1 MLRIICRFILVQ
13 CRWCAT
19 RTFQAWKSLLAL
31 LSGPLIPRHD
41 SSVLNPL
48 TAEQLD
54 SRADEFVGA
63 IDLEAVRALASSYNN
78 GSPCRVDETATAQ
91 GSFNICFFA
100 RFDDRTW
107 VVRVPIKPV
116 IHDVWGKL
124 QSEVCTMR
132 YIQENT
138 QIPIPR
144 IHAYGQARL
153 LHNDSA
159 KQAFMILDH
168 VEGQP
173 LVDHQ
178 LLSSS
183 EEHRRQFY
191 SELIDIF
198 TQLRRLEFSAAG
210 SLMPGQPEGSC
221 SKPTIVDAFSIPMND
236 LRIQGYSSSPSPSQS
251 TAEFISQQRLLL
263 WDTFRLPSPALRQ
276 KTAEMELF
284 ALHTIDKTPLLV
296 DRLREPFVLTHTD
309 LRWSNIMV
317 DHELHILAIIDW
329 EWAGTIPASF
339 FIPPSWITASEDYF
353 AEFRSV
359 LAEKYTA
366 SPHSQLLKEWICEYS
381 ITSRVAEIFRRPHHL
396 VTIFYKFI
404 YPQLFTE
411 PYKKVVHEHFFCE
424 QKQLELQKLL
434 QSSGRYTKYLKE
446 NNLFPDDDEE
456 AQRAREWMA
465 KAQAYLDQKQ
475 EL

>member
-31 LSGPLIPRHD
+31 LSGRLIPRHD

-107 VVRVPIKPV
+107 VVRVPIEPV
-116 IHDVWGKL
+116 IHDAWGKL
-124 QSEVCTMR
+124 QSEVCTMQ

-173 LVDHQ
+173 LVDRQ

-221 SKPTIVDAFSIPMND
+221 SKPTIVDPFSIPMND
-236 LRIQGYSSSPSPSQS
+236 LRIQGYSYSPSPSRS

-276 KTAEMELF
+276 NTAEMELF
-284 ALHTIDKTPLLV
+284 ALHTIDQTPLLV

-329 EWAGTIPASF
+329 EWAGTVPASF

-366 SPHSQLLKEWICEYS
+366 SPHTQLLKEWICEYT

-404 YPQLFTE
+404 YPQLFKE
-411 PYKKVVHEHFFCE
+411 PYKEVVHEHFSCE

-434 QSSGRYTKYLKE
+434 QSSARYTKYLKE
-446 NNLFPDDDEE
+446 NNLFPVDDEE

-475 EL
+475 EP